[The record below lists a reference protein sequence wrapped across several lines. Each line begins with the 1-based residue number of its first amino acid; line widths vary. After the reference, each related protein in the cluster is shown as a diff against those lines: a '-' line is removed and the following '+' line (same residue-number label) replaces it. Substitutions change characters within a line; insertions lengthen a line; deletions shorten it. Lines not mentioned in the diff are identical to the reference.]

1 MWLLRSKRISGL
13 AWISKKRNGVQIA
26 AWATQAPCDTCSW
39 SRSQAASPS
48 VAAQPTA
55 IQRVVGVYK
64 SYQTR
69 VGNGPMPTE
78 ITSGDARQHLLAQK
92 DQRSRIQRHDA
103 NGPGLQGPGRLQ
115 PVLYEIHDR
124 PPAPCFRRSYLS
136 RRRGRGANQVSN
148 KAVQAGKRRFSQ
160 SSISRFSSSGFS
172 D

>member
-64 SYQTR
+64 SYQKR
-69 VGNGPMPTE
+69 VS
-78 ITSGDARQHLLAQK
+78 TS
-92 DQRSRIQRHDA
+92 
-103 NGPGLQGPGRLQ
+103 
-115 PVLYEIHDR
+115 
-124 PPAPCFRRSYLS
+124 S
-136 RRRGRGANQVSN
+136 RRKTSAAVFNATMQT
-148 KAVQAGKRRFSQ
+148 VQACRGQGACSQ
-160 SSISRFSSSGFS
+160 SCTKSMIAPRHLAFAGPI
-172 D
+172 